1 MGKEDDE
8 MRILLEDM
16 AQELSKL
23 YKDGSSLRIRTK
35 RSPELARAE
44 EALAR
49 AVESTAVMTNAPA
62 GVVSALRK
70 MNAAVKSVSKALRSR
85 RVVVTSD
92 NDGSETKEKR
102 SGEAKG
108 SSGGVKAAEEWALLE
123 SKTNVLYENLA
134 GLMRASGL
142 HVPQVRN
149 FKLTRS
155 LYHVTNALAMVGLA
169 ELCWSTQDLFIIST
183 ACFSAAWIMEVL
195 KQKSDLVKRTM
206 FRMLGFLTRDG
217 EQHTINS
224 ATWYMSGM
232 FILALSFKENKL
244 PCCLGSLALGV
255 GDPAAALIGSKFGQI
270 KIFGKKTLEGTS
282 AFFVVNF
289 LFNLLYLSLFY
300 QLGSLQDSLALAAVG
315 AVTGAVVELYC
326 PTDLGL
332 DDNLVVPVATAYIVW
347 AFVEVTQ
354 LATPYVDGG
363 VAPVPWLGISG
374 SLPPEGPGIFSGLA
388 PGIYTLPIW
397 TAILPASA
405 TP

>member
-1 MGKEDDE
+1 M
-8 MRILLEDM
+8 LLE
-16 AQELSKL
+16 
-23 YKDGSSLRIRTK
+23 LR
-35 RSPELARAE
+35 
-44 EALAR
+44 
-49 AVESTAVMTNAPA
+49 
-62 GVVSALRK
+62 
-70 MNAAVKSVSKALRSR
+70 
-85 RVVVTSD
+85 
-92 NDGSETKEKR
+92 
-102 SGEAKG
+102 
-108 SSGGVKAAEEWALLE
+108 
-123 SKTNVLYENLA
+123 
-134 GLMRASGL
+134 
-142 HVPQVRN
+142 
-149 FKLTRS
+149 
-155 LYHVTNALAMVGLA
+155 
-169 ELCWSTQDLFIIST
+169 
-183 ACFSAAWIMEVL
+183 
-195 KQKSDLVKRTM
+195 
-206 FRMLGFLTRDG
+206 
-217 EQHTINS
+217 
-224 ATWYMSGM
+224 
-232 FILALSFKENKL
+232 
-244 PCCLGSLALGV
+244 
-255 GDPAAALIGSKFGQI
+255 GSKFGQI

-332 DDNLVVPVATAYIVW
+332 DDNLVVPVVTAYIVW